1 MLKSLSPLQKDEK
14 YVSYD
19 VGLLF
24 TDIPLKET
32 IDYIIHK
39 IYNEKLLK
47 PICKKKKV
55 LFLLNNNYTF
65 DKQNLDNNQYLK
77 HKKTIQKVTAPC
89 PILQ

>member
-47 PICKKKKV
+47 PICKKKKNS
-55 LFLLNNNYTF
+55 FSI
-65 DKQNLDNNQYLK
+65 K
-77 HKKTIQKVTAPC
+77 
-89 PILQ
+89 